1 AHVSGVPGELL
12 AAAKERLLEAQDRD
26 EPLAARDD
34 LERPLAL
41 LVELHHVTDRL
52 RLPDEPSGL
61 AQQVDDRRAC
71 LLHRETR
78 RARHR
83 LTPAPPLTGSR
94 DSQPGPPKVRAP
106 IVPSFSRTTRSGNP
120 SSRHHV
126 TSVISPNVQIMAI
139 PVPFSGSA
147 SSCATTGT
155 GTPNS

>member
-71 LLHRETR
+71 LLHGETR
-78 RARHR
+78 QARHGLIRARR
-83 LTPAPPLTGSR
+83 ITGLPTGPPEG
-94 DSQPGPPKVRAP
+94 PGPDR
-106 IVPSFSRTTRSGNP
+106 
-120 SSRHHV
+120 
-126 TSVISPNVQIMAI
+126 
-139 PVPFSGSA
+139 PVLLKDDA
-147 SSCATTGT
+147 
-155 GTPNS
+155 